1 MRARPLYSFLLRVGL
16 MVAVLAIM
24 GQLSRFMVRVAAFE
38 PSLVTSGD
46 SALNVPQSAEDEP
59 VVDPSDRNVLSRL
72 ITPTSARDYDELG
85 MLPSDVEME
94 YDPIG
99 ATSQPY
105 PDPSNL
111 SSTDALFPSI
121 DPTGFAGLSLVSCP
135 ACEPWRVNARI
146 EYTRKHVSDG
156 VTSTGSC
163 SGALIDPMHVLTAG
177 HCAYLNQEGVDPT
190 PLAIRAAPGY
200 GGGIAPYGEVLS
212 TNQLVWSQWMTSWDK
227 SYDIAVLQLDR
238 PVGALTGW
246 WQIDYNGVTGWVYGE
261 IVTASNTEDVP
272 EVVPPTLTP
281 MPATATPPP
290 PTATTESVDPTI
302 ETASPTTTATVTPDV
317 QTATPGPAP
326 GDVVA
331 NAFSVEGA
339 PGPFDVDADIW
350 FNGDVTCAAG
360 QDVNYTHLGAWV
372 EQTAQFQVSWS
383 NETLTSGQ
391 RFTWRDRIAIASPGT
406 YNLWLRVCFGETNC
420 TNLSG
425 PVVVEVQ

>member
-1 MRARPLYSFLLRVGL
+1 MRRSSYGSRRGCSVGAIAGWALLLVVAGGL
-16 MVAVLAIM
+16 IWFGFFRNRGGGQPEPGADVTVA
-24 GQLSRFMVRVAAFE
+24 
-38 PSLVTSGD
+38 PSPTASLIPLVTQQLPTATTESPTD
-46 SALNVPQSAEDEP
+46 LPEP
-59 VVDPSDRNVLSRL
+59 TAIAP
-72 ITPTSARDYDELG
+72 TP
-85 MLPSDVEME
+85 
-94 YDPIG
+94 
-99 ATSQPY
+99 
-105 PDPSNL
+105 
-111 SSTDALFPSI
+111 
-121 DPTGFAGLSLVSCP
+121 VSP
-135 ACEPWRVNARI
+135 AVARI
-146 EYTRKHVSDG
+146 VAGVDG
-156 VTSTGSC
+156 ANVRTGSDT
-163 SGALIDPMHVLTAG
+163 SYERIGYLDPGAEARVIG
-177 HCAYLNQEGVDPT
+177 
-190 PLAIRAAPGY
+190 R
-200 GGGIAPYGEVLS
+200 
-212 TNQLVWSQWMTSWDK
+212 
-227 SYDIAVLQLDR
+227 YD
-238 PVGALTGW
+238 GW